1 MPEPHLITTGVLL
14 TATIEL
20 SKFVSQAVNFKETS
34 ADLSATLE
42 GLCPV
47 IQDIEELN
55 NELGRPKVELESLLS
70 TMREGKRLVEDCS
83 KISRFNLVAR
93 KFHEEKLQRLIKSID
108 RFITN
113 CLQAQSARDS
123 KEILCRMRR
132 QEEELER
139 STLGH
144 KNRFTNPSAPNDSK
158 STNGIDLVNFCYQ
171 KLKPVGILKV
181 KLVQAKELRKKYTIQ
196 KPDPSAVLYIQHSGD
211 RDKKSKTIEND
222 FNPIW
227 NERFEFSVENVSTKH
242 LIVGVYK
249 SKRLSSSKFAGDAQI
264 QLSGL
269 ESGKVKYVWSKLGK
283 PRRDNKNR
291 GQVHVE
297 LLYCPL
303 DTPFAPNYSGVLYV
317 TVISAENLPASHF
330 MGNPDP
336 FVVLT
341 LRKAKSKAKIKN
353 KTRVVNKN
361 LNPNWDQT
369 FGFDV
374 EDGLHDMVIVEV
386 WDKNTFGK
394 DYIGRCILSLTKVIL
409 EGDYTESFEL
419 VGAKSGSLKLHLKW
433 RRK

>member
-291 GQVHVE
+291 GQV
-297 LLYCPL
+297 
-303 DTPFAPNYSGVLYV
+303 
-317 TVISAENLPASHF
+317 
-330 MGNPDP
+330 
-336 FVVLT
+336 
-341 LRKAKSKAKIKN
+341 
-353 KTRVVNKN
+353 VNKN